1 MRADDP
7 RHGTYRGYRA
17 HRTAGQDA
25 CTACKRGVA
34 LYENLRQIDHSRG
47 IRRLIDSLGTTRRIE
62 ALMAIGWT
70 SGHIADLIGV
80 TRSGVRRIK
89 YSRTVQ
95 IGTARR
101 VEAAYDALSGRPG
114 PSEMTRGR
122 ARSLGYAPPLAWDDI
137 DNPDETPQGVRR
149 KAAS

>member
-34 LYENLRQIDHSRG
+34 LYENLRQLDHQAG
-47 IRRLIDSLGTTRRIE
+47 IRRLVDPTGTIRRIE

-70 SGHIADLIGV
+70 SGHIADLTGV
-80 TRSGVRRIK
+80 TRSAVRRIK
-89 YSRTVQ
+89 YSTTVQ
-95 IGTARR
+95 IGTARKI
-101 VEAAYDALSGRPG
+101 AAVYEALSGRRG

-122 ARSLGYAPPLAWDDI
+122 ARSLGYAPPLAWDHI
-137 DNPDETPQGVRR
+137 DDPAEAPKGVRR
-149 KAAS
+149 RDAA